1 MLGDGSWFMMKEM
14 GLATG
19 LGLRAGSGI
28 SVRFRN
34 FRTVSLVKVMAKA
47 YG

>member
-14 GLATG
+14 GLGTG

-28 SVRFRN
+28 RVRFRN